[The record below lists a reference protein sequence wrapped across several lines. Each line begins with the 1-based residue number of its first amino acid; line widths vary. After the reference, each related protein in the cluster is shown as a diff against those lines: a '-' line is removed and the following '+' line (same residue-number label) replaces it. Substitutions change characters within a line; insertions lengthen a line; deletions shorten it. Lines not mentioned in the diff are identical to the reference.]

1 MLIYFVTFIFF
12 YKYTLPIKPLP
23 SWAKMRLLS
32 FYFWENLSILFPSI
46 KFLKNTQ
53 MTSNMTKKKKVN
65 KSTTYSSEN
74 SKTTTTTTKN
84 PCLLDLPDLVLETIL
99 EKLEPSDLSTMACVS
114 TSLKDISLSEFLW
127 KRHMKEKWGRI
138 IGSAAQRE
146 WESHIATQK
155 ESRNYFFDGGE
166 GGFLV
171 KYLSKLMPVVVFK
184 SSFNG
189 KRNQM
194 ELSSDSSIV
203 SFYRALETGKF
214 WFPAQV
220 FNREVLK
227 KSIKKQK
234 KLTLLAIYLFI
245 ISF

>member
-1 MLIYFVTFIFF
+1 MLIYFVTFISFIFF

-23 SWAKMRLLS
+23 SWASEMRLLS

-74 SKTTTTTTKN
+74 SKTTTTTTTTTTN

-114 TSLKDISLSEFLW
+114 TCLKDICLSDFLW

-146 WESHIATQK
+146 WGIAYC
-155 ESRNYFFDGGE
+155 N
-166 GGFLV
+166 
-171 KYLSKLMPVVVFK
+171 SK
-184 SSFNG
+184 G
-189 KRNQM
+189 
-194 ELSSDSSIV
+194 
-203 SFYRALETGKF
+203 
-214 WFPAQV
+214 
-220 FNREVLK
+220 
-227 KSIKKQK
+227 IKK
-234 KLTLLAIYLFI
+234 LLF
-245 ISF
+245 